1 MAWVTPKT
9 DWADTDYF
17 TYADI
22 NRIDGN
28 LNVLYPSADLKTDFD
43 NDDII
48 TVTQWQAVLDTLD
61 TIIETTGYSIDAE
74 DTSPSM
80 TAAAYN
86 FNIVE
91 SLTQS
96 LSDWIDLLNRQASA
110 RIYSGDDL
118 YSSARPENYSRD

>member
-48 TVTQWQAVLDTLD
+48 TVTQCQAVLDTLD

-74 DTSPSM
+74 DTPPSM

-86 FNIVE
+86 FNIIE

-118 YSSARPENYSRD
+118 YSSALPENYSRD